1 MGLLKKGKDK
11 SVQKQEEE
19 TVANDK
25 IETLSLDATALENI
39 RIEADRFLR
48 FFDNLRE
55 EVKNSG
61 GNVNP
66 KSSSVVMSR
75 RSSQDLSRLLK
86 DFRGMLSP
94 KKK

>member
-1 MGLLKKGKDK
+1 M
-11 SVQKQEEE
+11 V
-19 TVANDK
+19 NDK
-25 IETLSLDATALENI
+25 VERLTLDSTELENI

-55 EVKNSG
+55 EVRNNASID
-61 GNVNP
+61 P